1 MKWIAA
7 AFDGAEVCAI
17 ADTPEKAE
25 EIYVLENGAPEFGF
39 WRFSN
44 RVEYREALKGIGV
57 AMGFDKEKS
66 IPVYLTGKWICVT
79 PIAQEAI
86 RRVQLGGLKSLVN
99 DWTAEDGSFCVNV
112 KAPAPVTPRVDRPKN
127 GWEAFVP
134 LLAGVSI
141 RLNEY
146 ITSVHGL
153 DALRWNIESGTESP
167 LSRDEFDAIMAA
179 YEAFATHPNWRVIQP
194 RHMESV
200 VPLLVT
206 DVSARLKSY
215 FGGVIGLSGQQKL
228 RSDLDSGATP
238 KMSAEEFAAIEA
250 AYDRAGLI
258 PEARRINKSHV
269 VEK

>member
-86 RRVQLGGLKSLVN
+86 RPVQLGGLKSLVN

-112 KAPAPVTPRVDRPKN
+112 QAPATQQVDVPRN
-127 GWEAFVP
+127 GWFRFSQ
-134 LLAGVSI
+134 LLADSSDRVKKYLDDVNG
-141 RLNEY
+141 LN
-146 ITSVHGL
+146 TLGWDV
-153 DALRWNIESGTESP
+153 DSGKTPP
-167 LSRDEFDAIMAA
+167 LSQEEFDAIVLA
-179 YEAFATHPNWRVIQP
+179 YDTLG
-194 RHMESV
+194 V
-200 VPLLVT
+200 VPM
-206 DVSARLKSY
+206 
-215 FGGVIGLSGQQKL
+215 L
-228 RSDLDSGATP
+228 RSIKP
-238 KMSAEEFAAIEA
+238 
-250 AYDRAGLI
+250 
-258 PEARRINKSHV
+258 SHMV
-269 VEK
+269 APAS